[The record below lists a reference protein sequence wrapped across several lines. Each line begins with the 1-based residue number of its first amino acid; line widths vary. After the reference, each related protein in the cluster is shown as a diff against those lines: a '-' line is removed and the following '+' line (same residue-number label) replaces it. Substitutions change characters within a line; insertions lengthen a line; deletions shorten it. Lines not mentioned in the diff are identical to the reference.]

1 MARQISK
8 RIKIMG
14 TVTAQT
20 PLHVGGLGTDPTV
33 DLSLAVDGQNRSYI
47 PGTSLAGA
55 FRNWMEDCGLDIN
68 SIWGYQEEDKGHT
81 RKEDKGHASFIMIED
96 AVVTLPDGA
105 IAELR
110 DHVGINR
117 VLGSA
122 SDKTKFD
129 RAILPKGSCF
139 QLKMTID
146 VAQAKPIALNSVEQ
160 LIDVLRKDGLRL
172 GAAKT
177 RGLGLIK
184 LTDLE
189 WLEYDLSSFSG
200 MVAALKKSGTPYTP
214 TAVCSSRLLH
224 LSIYWK
230 PIGALMV
237 KSGQDG
243 VSVDILPLVSRDKNQ
258 VAFVLPGSA
267 VKGAMR
273 SQAERILRTV
283 LRLDAN
289 YADKLQDQLEGS
301 SLELVH
307 WLFGKSGTGD
317 KTEKVGFGRGA
328 LTVDDCFCE
337 KKLDPENWQ
346 AVEQATDDPQ
356 APGTLRGSLDAAGL
370 TETQQAFH
378 VAIDRWTGGA
388 ADQMLYSALEP
399 FKLAWEP
406 IELSLDLERIEE
418 PQRGAVQALLF
429 LTLRDLA
436 LGRIPLGYGVNRGY
450 GSLLVQKIV
459 LKAAMPEMND
469 KEVTFSQQ
477 GEINGI
483 NLADLDQS
491 WRTWLQQAESQ
502 IAQSQE
508 VAR

>member
-8 RIKIMG
+8 RIKITG
-14 TVTAQT
+14 TITAQT

-33 DLSLAVDGQNRSYI
+33 DLSLAVDGRNRSYI

-55 FRNWMEDCGLDIN
+55 FRNWMEDCGLDVN
-68 SIWGYQEEDKGHT
+68 SVWGFQQEDQ
-81 RKEDKGHASFIMIED
+81 GHASFIMVED
-96 AVVTLPDGA
+96 ALVTLPDGA

-122 SDKTKFD
+122 SDQTKFD
-129 RAILPKGSCF
+129 RAILPKGSHF
-139 QLKMTID
+139 KLEMAID
-146 VAQAKPIALNSVEQ
+146 TQDESTTLDDVGK
-160 LIDVLRKDGLRL
+160 LIDALQKSDLRL

-189 WLEYDLSSFSG
+189 CLEYDLSNFDG
-200 MVAALKKSGTPYTP
+200 MIAAL
-214 TAVCSSRLLH
+214 
-224 LSIYWK
+224 
-230 PIGALMV
+230 

-243 VSVDILPLVSRDKNQ
+243 VSVDILPLVSRDRNQ

-273 SQAERILRTV
+273 SQSERILRTV
-283 LRLDAN
+283 LRLDASPT
-289 YADKLQDQLEGS
+289 DKLQAQLEDP
-301 SLELVH
+301 SLDLAH
-307 WLFGKSGTGD
+307 WLFGQSGTGG
-317 KTEKVGFGRGA
+317 KTEKVGLGRGA
-328 LTVDDCFCE
+328 LAVDDCFCE
-337 KKLDPENWQ
+337 KKLNPAHWQ

-399 FKLAWEP
+399 FNLAWEP
-406 IELSLDLERIEE
+406 IELSLDLNRIDE

-450 GSLLVQKIV
+450 GSLMVEKIV
-459 LKAAMPEMND
+459 VND
-469 KEVTFSQQ
+469 QEVTFSLN
-477 GEINGI
+477 GEIIGI
-483 NLADLDQS
+483 NLADFEQA
-491 WRTWLQQAESQ
+491 WRTWLQQA
-502 IAQSQE
+502 QE
-508 VAR
+508 LQFQKVAK